1 MAMPFPSEQWLSAF
15 QQALNSDAGYASV
28 ARNWEGDL
36 AFVIEPQ
43 GCQEPVV
50 LYLDLWH
57 GKCRSASFH
66 RGAEGAPAAKFVL
79 KAPLDHFLKILRG
92 ELDPMQAMVTRKLRV
107 EGPMAYILRNVPT
120 VLDFVRVAR
129 SVPIE
134 E

>member
-1 MAMPFPSEQWLSAF
+1 MAMPFPSEEWLKAL

-36 AFVIEPQ
+36 AFVIEPERS
-43 GCQEPVV
+43 QEPAV

-57 GKCRSASFH
+57 GKCRAASFH
-66 RGAEGAPAAKFVL
+66 RGGEAAPQAKFVL
-79 KAPLDHFLKILRG
+79 KAPLENFRKILRG
-92 ELDPMQAMVTRKLRV
+92 EVDPMQAMVTRKLRV

-129 SVPIE
+129 SVPVE
-134 E
+134 G